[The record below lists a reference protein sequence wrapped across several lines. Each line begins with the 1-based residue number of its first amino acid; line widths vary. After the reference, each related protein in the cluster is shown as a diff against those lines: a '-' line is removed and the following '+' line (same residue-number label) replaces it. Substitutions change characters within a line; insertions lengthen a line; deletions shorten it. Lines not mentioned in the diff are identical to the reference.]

1 MIARKWWSR
10 VRACEGC
17 GGVLP
22 KGKGPRKF
30 CEPNCGVPEKSC
42 RNCGDVF
49 TPDRYF
55 QARRTCSTECKNAEM
70 AHRNRTTQRVNKPGG
85 LTESERAK
93 IASARAAQRKGTGYL
108 KVNGRHEHRVVAE
121 DVLGRALKPGEVVH
135 HEDQN
140 KMNNDPE
147 NLIVFPRDRK
157 SVV

>member
-1 MIARKWWSR
+1 M
-10 VRACEGC
+10 
-17 GGVLP
+17 
-22 KGKGPRKF
+22 
-30 CEPNCGVPEKSC
+30 
-42 RNCGDVF
+42 F
-49 TPDRYF
+49 TPDRYY
-55 QARRTCSTECKNAEM
+55 QARWTCSAECKNAEM

-93 IASARAAQRKGTGYL
+93 IASARAARRKGAGYV

-147 NLIVFPRDRK
+147 NLIVFPSQVDHARHHKLEHLGTPCDCPGIRLK
-157 SVV
+157 EVMSHVFHPETT